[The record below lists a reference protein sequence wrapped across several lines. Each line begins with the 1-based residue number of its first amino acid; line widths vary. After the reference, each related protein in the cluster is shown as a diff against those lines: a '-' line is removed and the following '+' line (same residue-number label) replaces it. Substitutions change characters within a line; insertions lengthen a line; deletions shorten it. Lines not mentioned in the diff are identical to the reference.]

1 MRRLRWFAGLWPK
14 FVYVRPACKA
24 QAGRRGCKA
33 RVCDRR
39 SPHPMGGHGV
49 ASARGVAP
57 SLRLLGRA
65 ASSENGDVCGL
76 YTLSAWTTP
85 QIGQSQESQGNGATP
100 TRAVYSQV
108 GTGTVITFRRDRWV
122 IDREGVRDSDMAVAW
137 AKDNGDRGPPRAG
150 WHVFSG
156 SAGDFLLDTSMAVI
170 DAPDVTLI
178 SQRADMNG
186 EYRFTGLSDG
196 YPLYSKDGM
205 IIRYHP
211 EGRKWLVA
219 DKEHKGTTCLAYAE
233 AMDTLHPGYAQLQ
246 WHFWDAERGQWIADS
261 SSHCLAAPKA
271 IHILGRHPQAC
282 NARICGTYHLA
293 GLREGRPLYLL
304 PGKKAVIRYAADSDR
319 WLIDF
324 EALAEPGILGRILNW
339 ALSKDNSECSAF
351 AAALNSFHPGHLE
364 LEWYVWE
371 TQQSRAA
378 LDVNVRAFSA
388 PSKLCVVGRATSS
401 ENGDIAGDYFLCPE
415 THKAWPAFRKK
426 NSTMAIRR
434 EQTRWVIDRDGL
446 RDSLICTAFA
456 SATPGFQH
464 AGDGGSQKWHVYD
477 SRSGSHLLDPN
488 LQVLTD
494 ALEGDKSD
502 SEPASKKRRECV
514 PASHAQFGA

>member
-1 MRRLRWFAGLWPK
+1 MPDLCLAGMQCADLWHLPLGRVEGRQATVLAPWEESCDSVRSRFRQAGLAGQ
-14 FVYVRPACKA
+14 FVSLWLCAW
-24 QAGRRGCKA
+24 
-33 RVCDRR
+33 VC
-39 SPHPMGGHGV
+39 
-49 ASARGVAP
+49 
-57 SLRLLGRA
+57 LL
-65 ASSENGDVCGL
+65 
-76 YTLSAWTTP
+76 
-85 QIGQSQESQGNGATP
+85 
-100 TRAVYSQV
+100 
-108 GTGTVITFRRDRWV
+108 
-122 IDREGVRDSDMAVAW
+122 
-137 AKDNGDRGPPRAG
+137 
-150 WHVFSG
+150 
-156 SAGDFLLDTSMAVI
+156 
-170 DAPDVTLI
+170 
-178 SQRADMNG
+178 
-186 EYRFTGLSDG
+186 
-196 YPLYSKDGM
+196 
-205 IIRYHP
+205 
-211 EGRKWLVA
+211 
-219 DKEHKGTTCLAYAE
+219 
-233 AMDTLHPGYAQLQ
+233 
-246 WHFWDAERGQWIADS
+246 
-261 SSHCLAAPKA
+261 
-271 IHILGRHPQAC
+271 
-282 NARICGTYHLA
+282 
-293 GLREGRPLYLL
+293 
-304 PGKKAVIRYAADSDR
+304 R